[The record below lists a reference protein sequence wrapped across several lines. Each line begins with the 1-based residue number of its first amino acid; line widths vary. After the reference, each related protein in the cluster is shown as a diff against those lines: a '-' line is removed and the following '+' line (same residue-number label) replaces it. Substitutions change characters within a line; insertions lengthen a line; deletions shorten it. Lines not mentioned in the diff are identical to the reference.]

1 MMDGVL
7 SLIKIYVILLLIGTF
22 LLGMATAAFLDW
34 VF

>member
-7 SLIKIYVILLLIGTF
+7 TLIKIYVIMFFIGTF

-34 VF
+34 VL